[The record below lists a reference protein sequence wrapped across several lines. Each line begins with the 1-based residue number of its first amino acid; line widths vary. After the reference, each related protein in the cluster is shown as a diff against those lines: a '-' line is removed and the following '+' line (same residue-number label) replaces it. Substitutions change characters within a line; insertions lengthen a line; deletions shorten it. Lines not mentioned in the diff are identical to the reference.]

1 MTDIS
6 LKPDGFDEQKLF
18 VLPDFMM
25 NELQENP
32 LTNSFYVSDIGYF
45 PRAKYHYRERPQG
58 CDSHILMYCVQGEGW
73 MERHHNKLIQIK
85 SRQLAVIP
93 ASKRNT
99 CRCVN
104 SNLCHGCR
112 ASNFYT
118 EPSYP
123 MD

>member
-45 PRAKYHYRERPQG
+45 PRA
-58 CDSHILMYCVQGEGW
+58 
-73 MERHHNKLIQIK
+73 
-85 SRQLAVIP
+85 
-93 ASKRNT
+93 
-99 CRCVN
+99 
-104 SNLCHGCR
+104 
-112 ASNFYT
+112 
-118 EPSYP
+118 
-123 MD
+123 